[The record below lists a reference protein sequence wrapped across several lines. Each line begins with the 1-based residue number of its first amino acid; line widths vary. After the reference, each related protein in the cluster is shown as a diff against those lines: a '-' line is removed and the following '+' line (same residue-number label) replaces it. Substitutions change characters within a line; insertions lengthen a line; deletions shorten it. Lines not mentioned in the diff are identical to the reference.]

1 MLKLFVER
9 LRNDVVLRIATLDGV
24 QPVALRELNE
34 AMSRVLSG
42 SAKMKKTTLGGIK
55 ATAEILGFV
64 GSANE
69 SAILDAVKEYD
80 ADLAQKIVDEMFV
93 FENLLDIDD
102 RGIQTLL
109 REVSGDQL
117 VLSLKGASPELREK
131 IFKNMSSRA
140 AEALREDL
148 EGRGP
153 VKLSEVEAEQK
164 EILKIARRLAE
175 EGQIVMGGK
184 GGEEML

>member
-1 MLKLFVER
+1 
-9 LRNDVVLRIATLDGV
+9 
-24 QPVALRELNE
+24 
-34 AMSRVLSG
+34 
-42 SAKMKKTTLGGIK
+42 
-55 ATAEILGFV
+55 
-64 GSANE
+64 
-69 SAILDAVKEYD
+69 
-80 ADLAQKIVDEMFV
+80 
-93 FENLLDIDD
+93 
-102 RGIQTLL
+102 
-109 REVSGDQL
+109 
-117 VLSLKGASPELREK
+117 
-131 IFKNMSSRA
+131 SSRA

>member
-1 MLKLFVER
+1 
-9 LRNDVVLRIATLDGV
+9 
-24 QPVALRELNE
+24 
-34 AMSRVLSG
+34 
-42 SAKMKKTTLGGIK
+42 
-55 ATAEILGFV
+55 
-64 GSANE
+64 
-69 SAILDAVKEYD
+69 
-80 ADLAQKIVDEMFV
+80 MFV

-109 REVSGDQL
+109 REISGDQL
-117 VLSLKGASPELREK
+117 VLALKGASPELREK

-140 AEALREDL
+140 AESLREDL

-153 VKLSEVEAEQK
+153 VKLSEVEGEQK

-184 GGEEML
+184 GGEEMV